1 MTGVE
6 VIDDNN
12 PTYDCPAA
20 LVMKGETDVVLKPVK
35 YKGAMTPTINS
46 MSPRFGTVVGGTS
59 VTFTGINFNSD
70 KTKYSVVIDGINCP
84 VSAATTTSVT
94 CTTGK
99 RPGLPANTLV
109 ITVDGVGLVSTRGL
123 RYLYV
128 NLWSADTT
136 WGGEF

>member
-1 MTGVE
+1 MTGIE

-12 PTYDCPAA
+12 PTYECPAA
-20 LVMKGETDVVLKPVK
+20 LVMKGETEIALKPVK
-35 YKGAMTPTINS
+35 MVGSKTPTINS
-46 MSPRFGTVVGGTS
+46 MSPRFGTVTGGTD
-59 VTFTGINFNSD
+59 VTFTGINFVTDIS
-70 KTKYSVVIDGINCP
+70 KYTVVIDGITCP

-94 CTTGK
+94 CKTGK

-128 NLWSADTT
+128 NLWTDDHT

>member
-35 YKGAMTPTINS
+35 YKGTMTPTINS